1 MVRLPLSDV
10 AGKRFFVSTPL
21 PALVMGIVNC
31 TPDSFWQESRG
42 SSHQAAELA
51 LQLAEEGADIIDV
64 GAESTRPGSNYIE
77 EGEELRRLIPVIE
90 EIRRHSSIPLSVDTR
105 KKVVMEA
112 AWQAGANIL
121 NDISALEDDMALG
134 AFAAAQGISV
144 VLMHKRGI
152 PTTMQRTASYGDAFS
167 EVDTYLRHRVELAL
181 SLGLHS
187 DRIWI
192 DPGIGF
198 GKDFEANRGLV
209 EQCGRL
215 CGGRY
220 PVVMGLSRKTFVAQM
235 IACQRVVTKT
245 SGTGLSGSVSGEDLP
260 APHQRLAGT
269 IAANMI
275 AVSKGATV
283 LRVHD
288 VAATRDMLSVYGSLK
303 RECSV
308 NSK

>member
-31 TPDSFWQESRG
+31 TPDSFWEESRG
-42 SSHQAAELA
+42 SGHQAAELA
-51 LQLAEEGADIIDV
+51 LQLADEGADIIDV
-64 GAESTRPGSNYIE
+64 GAESTRPGSRYME
-77 EGEELRRLIPVIE
+77 EDEEMRRLIPVVE
-90 EIRRHSSIPLSVDTR
+90 EIRRYSSIPLSVDTR

-112 AWQAGANIL
+112 AWQSGANIL

-134 AFAAAQGISV
+134 AFAAAQGIPV

-152 PTTMQRTASYGDAFS
+152 PATMQGTTSYGDAFL
-167 EVDTYLRHRVELAL
+167 EVDAYLRHRVAVAL
-181 SLGLHS
+181 SLGMHS

-198 GKDFEANRGLV
+198 GKDFEANRALV

-220 PVVMGLSRKTFVAQM
+220 PVVMGLSRKTLVAQM
-235 IACQRVVTKT
+235 IACGRGTAKT
-245 SGTGLSGSVSGEDLP
+245 SGTGLSGSVPWVDLP
-260 APHQRLAGT
+260 APHKRLAGT

-275 AVSKGATV
+275 AVSNGATV

-308 NSK
+308 NSE